1 MKAKAL
7 PSYNEKKKPVQNQ
20 EKISFNGVSST
31 REATEEV
38 EDQQQACT
46 INRSLK
52 NHFTYFIRLKELQ
65 MSSSEGPRSFQ
76 NGENS
81 SGISREGVENIQ
93 TS

>member
-1 MKAKAL
+1 MI
-7 PSYNEKKKPVQNQ
+7 KKNPVQNQ
-20 EKISFNGVSST
+20 EKISFSGVVSN

-46 INRSLK
+46 IN
-52 NHFTYFIRLKELQ
+52 I
-65 MSSSEGPRSFQ
+65 
-76 NGENS
+76 NS